1 MKIVNA
7 PLCAKLCQIFKSIWT
22 FPLILAGLKLWLSSH
37 LPIMASVA
45 GHDNLRYVIMATN
58 FLQSDAP
65 YNQHALMRQPAYPA
79 FIVLSYFLGIPL
91 KFSQELLYLAA
102 GFFLAWSFFK
112 YWRNHFV
119 ILTFLGIY
127 ILAPASFHW
136 FRQTLQECLYL
147 PLTVFIVACLIHLVN
162 IKNFPEFLKYSAILG
177 VILAVFWN
185 TRLEGV
191 TVLPSLALAYGLKS
205 FKCQLKHLT
214 YSLALIIIPIFVLT
228 NIFSFYNFIKYGIFL
243 TTDLNSPGIK
253 AAYASI
259 TSVSPERWKYRVS
272 VSKETRQEIYA
283 VSPTFRKLSVYLESE
298 KGKVWRQASCEEA
311 KICDDYASGWFF
323 WALRDAVA
331 DAGEYKSAPA
341 TESFYWKIAEEIKQ
355 ACQSGK
361 LNCKERRFSLSSFAP
376 DIRAEYFQPFVKAL
390 VTLSI
395 NLIPCSLNLNLSSGE
410 EDINLRKLYYEKITR
425 EPADFFRQRQ
435 QPFNKIKDLLIVGL
449 CWIYKFLFSILTGLA
464 IIGIGLAVW
473 KREKPVA
480 IAYILF
486 SFIIIRLL
494 LFAYIDA
501 TSYPIAT
508 GCRYLR
514 PILPLLWLGIA
525 MGVSSLVERIFPRL
539 NVVGYLD

>member
-1 MKIVNA
+1 MKIVDA
-7 PLCAKLCQIFKSIWT
+7 SLCAKLCQLFKSIWT

-45 GHDNLRYVIMATN
+45 GHDNLRYVIMAAN

-65 YNQHALMRQPAYPA
+65 YNQYALMRQPAYPA
-79 FIVLSYFLGIPL
+79 FIVLNYFLGIPL

-119 ILTFLGIY
+119 ILLFLSIY
-127 ILAPASFHW
+127 IFAPASFQW
-136 FRQTLQECLYL
+136 SRQTLQECLYL

-162 IKNFPEFLKYSAILG
+162 IKEIDLTKFLKWSAILG

-185 TRLEGV
+185 TRPEGV
-191 TVLPSLALAYGLKS
+191 TVLPSLALGYI
-205 FKCQLKHLT
+205 KCKLKHLT

-243 TTDLNSPGIK
+243 PTDLNSPGIK
-253 AAYASI
+253 AAYTSI
-259 TSVSPERWKYRVS
+259 TSVSPARWKYRVS

-331 DAGEYKSAPA
+331 DAGEYKSALA
-341 TESFYWKIAEEIKQ
+341 TESFYWKIAEEVKL

-376 DIRAEYFQPFVKAL
+376 DIRTEYFQPFVRAL

-410 EDINLRKLYYEKITR
+410 EDIKLRKMYYEKITR
-425 EPADFFRQRQ
+425 EPADFILQRQ
-435 QPFNKIKDLLIVGL
+435 QPMNQLKDILIVGL
-449 CWIYKFLFSILTGLA
+449 CGIYKFLFPILAGLA
-464 IIGIGLAVW
+464 VIGIGLAGW
-473 KREKPVA
+473 KREKPIA
-480 IAYILF
+480 IAIILF
-486 SFIIIRLL
+486 SFIIIRVL

-514 PILPLLWLGIA
+514 PILPLMWLGIA
-525 MGVSSLVERIFPRL
+525 IGVSSLVARLFPRL
-539 NVVGYLD
+539 NVIR